1 MPEQAE
7 LAPLTGYKAVVSDCV
22 IASHPGR
29 QAPSQRASHPAMN
42 IIDSNFLKKNINQQ
56 QFDAITFKGY
66 HSITAG
72 SSEAKESLES
82 TEEAQRVI
90 LHSFQLGPPPADLA
104 ALDYCIPQEWSTCVT
119 FTIVNWLTLFRKHFP
134 RSICPRVVK
143 QEQGVGSV

>member
-7 LAPLTGYKAVVSDCV
+7 LAPLAGYKAVVSDCV

-66 HSITAG
+66 HS
-72 SSEAKESLES
+72 
-82 TEEAQRVI
+82 
-90 LHSFQLGPPPADLA
+90 LGPPPPDLA
-104 ALDYCIPQEWSTCVT
+104 ALHCCIAQEWSICVT
-119 FTIVNWLTLFRKHFP
+119 FIIVNWSTLFRKHFP
-134 RSICPRVVK
+134 RSICPRVIK
-143 QEQGVGSV
+143 QEQGVRSV